1 MLDLP
6 FHLRRTR
13 SLVRAIMRRLSF
25 GAYQGRPAFR
35 TMIDVGIV
43 YTERGSYVLALF
55 YNGNAADEEE
65 YARNEKGRI
74 GDDLLAELSRDIYL
88 CAVGGGG
95 GRP

>member
-1 MLDLP
+1 MTGVQTCALP
-6 FHLRRTR
+6 
-13 SLVRAIMRRLSF
+13 IW
-25 GAYQGRPAFR
+25 
-35 TMIDVGIV
+35 
-43 YTERGSYVLALF
+43 
-55 YNGNAADEEE
+55 NAADEEE